1 MDRFDEIWKNRF
13 NESDVPI
20 GDWNTPDDELVWS
33 SIAAQLPGKEK
44 RRLLWLWWVFGLA
57 LLMALI
63 FGILWTNQ
71 HKSISDNQE
80 QTDKTEQVERNQLA
94 IGGEDITE
102 RLELSEEKK
111 DLDDRRGILPASA
124 NSLPQ
129 VDNTVAE
136 PREKAEP
143 ANESTVIPQPE
154 SYENTVNA
162 IDKVAIANTEKQDVV
177 LKNEEERA
185 ETSTIT
191 ADNEV
196 IEEAF
201 VPTVYDRM
209 DELTTLWA
217 AVESEQERQTT
228 LPELVEKKQ
237 KKFRLNT
244 ALSTGASYWKHR
256 ISEQYTTDLSPFDFN
271 YTDEIGWQSRLNAQF
286 DLNDRLAIFGGFQYE
301 RIRNTSGH
309 NSALNYSLQTEHDNS
324 NDYTENLATPY
335 GPAELS
341 FRFARDE
348 AVAEENVGLWVD
360 FQSSHLI
367 ENWSIPLGL
376 MVYPIGR
383 KQLFTPAVTLG
394 FGFNYLSSIAN
405 SVNYIETNHDAI
417 QYDAE
422 GSVFAQPSINNW
434 HYDIR
439 LGLGFQYRLNTYLQV
454 QLSYDWTRGL
464 NPIFQQ
470 EAYETRIDRHHLS
483 VGLIKSFVLD

>member
-33 SIAAQLPGKEK
+33 SIAAQLPRKEK
-44 RRLLWLWWVFGLA
+44 RRLLWLWWVFGLG

-71 HKSISDNQE
+71 QKSVSDNQE
-80 QTDKTEQVERNQLA
+80 QTDKTEQLAHNQLA
-94 IGGEDITE
+94 INDDAKEL
-102 RLELSEEKK
+102 LELSEEKIY
-111 DLDDRRGILPASA
+111 LDDRRGVLPATTN
-124 NSLPQ
+124 NSSK
-129 VDNTVAE
+129 VGNAKAA
-136 PREKAEP
+136 EKAEP
-143 ANESTVIPQPE
+143 ATESTIIPQPV
-154 SYENTVNA
+154 SYGNTVKA
-162 IDKVAIANTEKQDVV
+162 IDKAAIGNTEKQDVV

-191 ADNEV
+191 EQKEV

-228 LPELVEKKQ
+228 LPELVEEKQ
-237 KKFRLNT
+237 KKFRLTT

-271 YTDEIGWQSRLNAQF
+271 YTDEIGWQSRLHAQV
-286 DLNDRLAIFGGFQYE
+286 DLNDRLAVFGGFQYE

-309 NSALNYSLQTEHDNS
+309 NSALNYSLQTELNNS
-324 NDYTENLATPY
+324 NEYTENLATPY

-360 FQSSHLI
+360 FESSHLI
-367 ENWSIPLGL
+367 ENWSIPLGF

-405 SVNYIETNHDAI
+405 SVNHIETNHDAI

-422 GSVFAQPSINNW
+422 GSVFAQPNINNW

-439 LGLGFQYRLNTYLQV
+439 LGLGFQYRLNTNLQV
-454 QLSYDWTRGL
+454 QLNYDWTRGL

-470 EAYETRIDRHHLS
+470 ETYETRIDRHHLS